1 MNTTDTIRAARGRQ
15 GANNPFG
22 IGLAMA
28 KSEPSHITGID
39 MSTTA
44 PKKMPH
50 RANHNHPVLNLDD
63 LEVEIGVPMDRRQVA
78 GESKWDALFERKL
91 AKVGTSIL
99 VPTLYQGGISAAA
112 LKRKKA
118 GLPGVFKLARAG
130 IAKGVKGIPD
140 GTPVSRVGR
149 VG

>member
-1 MNTTDTIRAARGRQ
+1 MNTTDTIRAARATR

-22 IGLAMA
+22 LGLAPTTDHA
-28 KSEPSHITGID
+28 PITGID
-39 MSTTA
+39 MSA
-44 PKKMPH
+44 AAKKMPQ
-50 RANHNHPVLNLDD
+50 RASHSHPPLNLDD
-63 LEVEIGVPMDRRQVA
+63 LEVELGVPMDRRQVA
-78 GESKWDALFERKL
+78 GESKWDALFDRKL
-91 AKVGTSIL
+91 TKVGMSVL

-130 IAKGVKGIPD
+130 IAQGVKGIPD

-149 VG
+149 VA

>member
-1 MNTTDTIRAARGRQ
+1 MNTADTIRAARAAR

-22 IGLAMA
+22 LGLAHA
-28 KSEPSHITGID
+28 SEPEPSPITGID
-39 MSTTA
+39 MSAA
-44 PKKMPH
+44 PKKMPQ

-63 LEVEIGVPMDRRQVA
+63 LEVELGVPMERRQIA
-78 GESKWDALFERKL
+78 GESKWDALFEKKL
-91 AKVGTSIL
+91 TKVGMSIL

-130 IAKGVKGIPD
+130 IAKDVKGIED
-140 GTPVSRVGR
+140 GTPISRVGR